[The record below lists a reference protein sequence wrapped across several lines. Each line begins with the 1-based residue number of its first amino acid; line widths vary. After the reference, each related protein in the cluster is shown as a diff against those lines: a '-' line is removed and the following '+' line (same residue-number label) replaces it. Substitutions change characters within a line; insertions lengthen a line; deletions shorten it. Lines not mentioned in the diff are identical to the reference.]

1 MSYAADPAALF
12 VELYDELPDELFL
25 RPDPVVH
32 WERDAWVKRH
42 AMRLYDHIL
51 AHGKTDPRQV
61 RAIINEGGGHR
72 GVFTVLRGID
82 WALALINPWT
92 PSFDHDGLVELAAR
106 YAATGQ
112 FNDPTTTKGALL
124 PRGAFPGRPRGTR
137 SKALYFGVHHVSPQS
152 WAKIK
157 HETLPH
163 RYEPSRFRPGQ
174 AISVGCA
181 PLLESYDDVQLD
193 FVEEDGY
200 SGFRLTPVESQS
212 LRKRITNVV
221 MELDDAEA
229 GIAVMPEATLT
240 EELLNHW
247 KQEVRSTAASDSQLR
262 WLLVGTGPLGE
273 DDPRPNRAV
282 LIDRRT
288 GREILSQDKLAAFI
302 LTAEQAKSWNLPGV
316 PASGSAAE
324 DITRGSVVTVLE
336 SSLGRLAIL
345 ICEDLNQSV
354 QWERELVEC
363 GISHLFVPIFSKPI
377 MRYRWEQRG
386 AESQIDNMGAWL
398 IIANSLAVHS
408 AMTPSKQNGEEWYT
422 CLIAGPGDPSRRNY
436 DYYFQFGSAETGDD
450 LGQVKLHGELDGT
463 LSLPVIRAAM
473 VYDWWPGNP
482 PDPSAT

>member
-12 VELYDELPDELFL
+12 VELYNELPDDLFL

-32 WERDAWVKRH
+32 WERDAWVKQH

-51 AHGKTDPRQV
+51 KYGEADPRQV
-61 RAIINEGGGHR
+61 GAIINEGGAYR

-92 PSFDHDGLVELAAR
+92 PSFDHGGLAELATR

-112 FNDPTTTKGALL
+112 LNDPATTKGALL

-137 SKALYFGVHHVSPQS
+137 SKALYFGVHHVTPQA
-152 WAKIK
+152 WTKVK
-157 HETLPH
+157 HETVPH

-181 PLLESYDDVQLD
+181 PLLETFDDVRLD
-193 FVEEDGY
+193 FVEQDDY
-200 SGFRLTPVESQS
+200 SGFRLTPINSQS
-212 LRKRITNVV
+212 LRDRITNVV
-221 MELDDAEA
+221 TKLDDAAA

-240 EELLNHW
+240 DDLLNYW
-247 KQEVRSTAASDSQLR
+247 KAEVKRTAASDSQLR
-262 WLLVGTGPLGE
+262 WLLAGTGPLGKDE
-273 DDPRPNRAV
+273 PRPNRAV
-282 LIDRRT
+282 LLDRLT

-302 LTAEQAKSWNLPGV
+302 LTAEQAKSWSLPSA

-324 DITRGSVVTVLE
+324 DITRGSVVMVLE

-363 GISHLFVPIFSKPI
+363 GVSHLFVPIFSKPI
-377 MRYRWEQRG
+377 MHFRWEQRG

-398 IIANSLAVHS
+398 VIANSLAVHS
-408 AMTPSKQNGEEWYT
+408 AMTPTKQNGEEWYT
-422 CLIAGPGDPSRRNY
+422 CLIGGPGDPSRRNY
-436 DYYFQFGSAETGDD
+436 NYDFQFGSAKTGDE
-450 LGQVKLHGELDGT
+450 LGQLELDGA
-463 LSLPVIRAAM
+463 LRLPVIRAAM

-482 PDPSAT
+482 PDPSAM